1 MTASSSL
8 PKGKHSWLVV
18 ILTTFLSVI
27 LLFAGLG
34 HHALW
39 DDEAMDALN
48 AKAIIEAG
56 DTVDMVG
63 SNLVAY
69 REGLLLVN
77 GRQQGMPP
85 LPGYLAAASIQL
97 FGDSP
102 AAVRGP
108 FAACGVITVLM
119 IMVFA
124 MSCGL
129 SWLELIVVGM
139 AILGNISF
147 FLYFRNCHYYGPAI
161 MLTTA
166 CLISYARGL
175 RTSTSQ
181 VLMGIFSALLLL
193 SNYTWLVAVY
203 VCMGVD
209 VLLWRRE
216 ILRMGS
222 IPTLRILTPP
232 FIAGLLILWRWN
244 PLGTKLGGYLH
255 GSSLSQR
262 LNLFV
267 WNWRDMNDCAFVS
280 YGILL
285 IAVYFAVFRGSS
297 TLRRFLTALTVY
309 VVVITVLST
318 QLLEGA
324 TLSDIRYMAGA
335 LPICIGI
342 TSVVLILVIRM
353 KQFLGWVLAVVVYT
367 TTLLNGGQPRS
378 LAAEYIGELLSP
390 TEDPYQPTAQWIRE
404 NISPG
409 SSIWV
414 LPEYMNYPLMF
425 HAPNAVYAWQ
435 LNPEQKKEAQ
445 FRNLPPIHFKGVT
458 LPDYIIVFGPTVT
471 QIRGLLEQWSQQGIQ
486 YEPIYTINTFWKDLY
501 RPELFWRT
509 FKPITG
515 YDPETQAIYI
525 FKHLI
530 STPTSQKP

>member
-1 MTASSSL
+1 
-8 PKGKHSWLVV
+8 
-18 ILTTFLSVI
+18 
-27 LLFAGLG
+27 
-34 HHALW
+34 
-39 DDEAMDALN
+39 
-48 AKAIIEAG
+48 
-56 DTVDMVG
+56 
-63 SNLVAY
+63 
-69 REGLLLVN
+69 
-77 GRQQGMPP
+77 
-85 LPGYLAAASIQL
+85 
-97 FGDSP
+97 
-102 AAVRGP
+102 
-108 FAACGVITVLM
+108 
-119 IMVFA
+119 
-124 MSCGL
+124 
-129 SWLELIVVGM
+129 
-139 AILGNISF
+139 
-147 FLYFRNCHYYGPAI
+147 
-161 MLTTA
+161 
-166 CLISYARGL
+166 
-175 RTSTSQ
+175 
-181 VLMGIFSALLLL
+181 MGIFSALLLL

-222 IPTLRILTPP
+222 IPTLRILMPP

-353 KQFLGWVLAVVVYT
+353 KQSLGWVLAVVVYT

-409 SSIWV
+409 FNMGSPRV
-414 LPEYMNYPLMF
+414 HELPADVSCAECCLCMAAKSRAEERSAVQESPPDPL
-425 HAPNAVYAWQ
+425 Q
-435 LNPEQKKEAQ
+435 
-445 FRNLPPIHFKGVT
+445 
-458 LPDYIIVFGPTVT
+458 
-471 QIRGLLEQWSQQGIQ
+471 RGDS
-486 YEPIYTINTFWKDLY
+486 P
-501 RPELFWRT
+501 
-509 FKPITG
+509 
-515 YDPETQAIYI
+515 
-525 FKHLI
+525 
-530 STPTSQKP
+530 